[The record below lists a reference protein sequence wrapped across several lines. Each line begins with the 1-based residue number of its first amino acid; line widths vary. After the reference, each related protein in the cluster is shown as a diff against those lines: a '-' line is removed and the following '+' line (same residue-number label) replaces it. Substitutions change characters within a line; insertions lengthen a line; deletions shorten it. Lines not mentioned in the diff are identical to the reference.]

1 MSTSAQE
8 LLISGTCKP
17 GFEGVREEFEE
28 NFRSRREIGASVC
41 VQVRGETLVDLWGGI
56 AEQQTGKA
64 WDRDTVSVVFC
75 TTKSAAAACVHLLSG
90 RGSLDIGAPVAAYWP
105 EFGCNGK
112 EEVTVFDVL
121 AHRSGVSAIRAP
133 VAEGLSF
140 DAVAIAELIAAEAP
154 FFPPGSRHGYA
165 GMTFAYIL
173 DALIRRTDGRS
184 LGRYFAEELA
194 GPLGLDFWIGAPPQ
208 VESRIAPMLLPEI
221 DLFRGARMLL
231 AADPESVPGLFF
243 GNTGGYMSTGPRNFD
258 SAEAHAAEVPA
269 GGAIT
274 NARGLAGLHAPL
286 ADPDVDHNGVR
297 FDSGAVARLSTAHSA
312 GFDHGLGINSRW
324 GLGFALACDNRWRAQ
339 PQQRLSLLI
348 GAAAFANSGLGGS
361 MGMADPERG
370 LSFGYTCNRMAV
382 SPTVSIRGQA
392 LLDATYR
399 ALGATSSASGA
410 WR

>member
-1 MSTSAQE
+1 VSTTVE
-8 LLISGTCKP
+8 LPFVDGICEP
-17 GFEGVREEFEE
+17 GFERVREEFEE
-28 NFRSRREIGASVC
+28 NFRSRREVGASVC
-41 VQVRGETLVDLWGGI
+41 VQVGGRTVVDLWGGI
-56 AEQQTGKA
+56 ADPRTGQA
-64 WDRDTVSVVFC
+64 WAADTVGVIFC
-75 TTKSAAAACVHLLSG
+75 TTKSAAATCVHLLAA
-90 RGSLDIGAPVAAYWP
+90 RGQLDIDRPVAAYWP
-105 EFGCNGK
+105 DFGCNGK
-112 EEVTVFDVL
+112 ADITIVDVL

-133 VAEGLSF
+133 VGDGEAF
-140 DAVAIAELIAAEAP
+140 DAEAIAKLIAAEAP

-221 DLFRGARMLL
+221 DIFRAARMML

-243 GNTGGYMSTGPRNFD
+243 ANTGGYLSTGPRNFD

-269 GGAIT
+269 GGAIS
-274 NARGLAGLHAPL
+274 NARGLAGLHVPL
-286 ADPDVDHNGVR
+286 AAPGLDHHGIR
-297 FDSGAVARLSTAHSA
+297 FDSDAVARIATAHAA
-312 GFDHGLGINSRW
+312 GFDHGLHIDARW
-324 GLGFALACDNRWRAQ
+324 GLGFALSCDNRWRAK
-339 PQQRLSLLI
+339 PTQQLSLLI
-348 GAAAFANSGLGGS
+348 GPQAFANSGLGGS
-361 MGMADPERG
+361 MGLADPQWG
-370 LSFGYTCNRMAV
+370 LSFGYTCNRMAI
-382 SPTVSIRGQA
+382 SPTVSTRGQA